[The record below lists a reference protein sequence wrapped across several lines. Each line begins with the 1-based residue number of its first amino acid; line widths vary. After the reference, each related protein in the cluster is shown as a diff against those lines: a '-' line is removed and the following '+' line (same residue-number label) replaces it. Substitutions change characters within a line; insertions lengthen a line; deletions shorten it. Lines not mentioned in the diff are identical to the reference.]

1 MEIAKLILEYLRT
14 LVWPTTVIVLS
25 LLFRREI
32 TRVFA
37 RLNKAVLPGGFSFD
51 LREEVQEVK
60 QLSEKVQSAPPSEKQ
75 KATPSIPLTAANAR
89 MMRLGLAPTL
99 SGLDISYYRAKVE
112 TDPVLALAG
121 LRIDLETLARNLAIG
136 FKLQPS
142 GSLYTLLGRLKE
154 AGAIT
159 LDQAHLGLKI
169 SKVCNQAMHGE
180 LVSGEEAEDVIDAAE
195 ILFQQYLAWLS
206 WGFDDNWKPSSS

>member
-14 LVWPTTVIVLS
+14 LVWPTTIIVLS

-37 RLNKAVLPGGFSFD
+37 RLSKAVLPGGFSFD

-60 QLSEKVQSAPPSEKQ
+60 QLSEKVQSAPPSDK
-75 KATPSIPLTAANAR
+75 KRATPSVPLTEANAR
-89 MMRLGLAPTL
+89 MMKLGLAPTL
-99 SGLDISYYRAKVE
+99 SGLDISYYRARVE

-121 LRIDLETLARNLAIG
+121 LRIDLETLARNLAVG
-136 FKLQPS
+136 FKLQPT
-142 GSLYTLLGRLKE
+142 GSLYDMLAPLKE

-159 LDQAHLGLKI
+159 PDQIQLGLKI
-169 SKVCNQAMHGE
+169 SKVCNQAMHGG
-180 LVSGEEAEDVIDAAE
+180 LVSREDAEDVIDAAE
-195 ILFQQYLAWLS
+195 VLFRQYLAWLS
-206 WGFDDNWKPSSS
+206 WGFDDNWKPSSI